1 MLEPVEEGSEPPN
14 KFPGE
19 QPSIGKLRMT
29 TKKFD
34 EAMSNPRCITNGETP
49 RLVELKILTLAS
61 RPPVC
66 KSNFWGYFLCNTVRD
81 KSNPHEFY
89 YQDDPKGDDFSAFLW
104 S

>member
-34 EAMSNPRCITNGETP
+34 EAM
-49 RLVELKILTLAS
+49 
-61 RPPVC
+61 
-66 KSNFWGYFLCNTVRD
+66 
-81 KSNPHEFY
+81 
-89 YQDDPKGDDFSAFLW
+89 
-104 S
+104 